1 MSEKQAKKE
10 RSIREEMADQVV
22 KITIEY
28 GNGRLSYYADRKLP
42 HAVFK
47 SIFDSCS
54 DAVYKDMLF
63 IEFRKEF
70 GNVLPVGKKLVMNS

>member
-1 MSEKQAKKE
+1 MSEKQERKE
-10 RSIREEMADQVV
+10 RSIREEMADKVI
-22 KITIEY
+22 KIVIEY
-28 GNGRLSYYADRKLP
+28 GNGRLGYYADKPLS
-42 HAVFK
+42 HAVLK

-54 DAVYKDMLF
+54 DTVYKDMLF